1 MNIQLIN
8 GQFST
13 KEAIDILTQMLHV
26 KVKFHESK
34 INESSSEEEIKMREK
49 RIKEL
54 QKDLYEVR
62 NYIESKGGFVNMQS
76 VITL

>member
-8 GQFST
+8 GQFSS

-34 INESSSEEEIKMREK
+34 INESSSEEEVKMREK

-62 NYIESKGGFVNMQS
+62 QYIESKGGSVDMQS
-76 VITL
+76 TITL

>member
-34 INESSSEEEIKMREK
+34 INETSNEEEVKMREK